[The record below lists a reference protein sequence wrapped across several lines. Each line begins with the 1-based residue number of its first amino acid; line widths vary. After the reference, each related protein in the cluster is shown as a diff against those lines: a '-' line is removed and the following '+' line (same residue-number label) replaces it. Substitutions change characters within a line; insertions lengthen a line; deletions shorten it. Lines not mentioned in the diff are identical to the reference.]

1 MPSVQFAAAAGRDI
15 DSVSTWWAENR
26 GAAPALFDSEL
37 VRSLERVS
45 DHPEIGAVIRRR
57 GTTVFR
63 SLRMRRTRYRIMYC
77 YHSTASKLKSRSTT
91 GAAYL
96 ARDDRLPPMRKARAP
111 LVDGVAL
118 APTSETELV
127 EELSEED
134 ERAVDE
140 AFESV
145 RAGRM
150 YSLDNILS
158 LLRSRQPK

>member
-1 MPSVQFAAAAGRDI
+1 
-15 DSVSTWWAENR
+15 
-26 GAAPALFDSEL
+26 
-37 VRSLERVS
+37 
-45 DHPEIGAVIRRR
+45 
-57 GTTVFR
+57 
-63 SLRMRRTRYRIMYC
+63 
-77 YHSTASKLKSRSTT
+77 
-91 GAAYL
+91 
-96 ARDDRLPPMRKARAP
+96 MRKARAP

>member
-1 MPSVQFAAAAGRDI
+1 
-15 DSVSTWWAENR
+15 
-26 GAAPALFDSEL
+26 
-37 VRSLERVS
+37 
-45 DHPEIGAVIRRR
+45 
-57 GTTVFR
+57 
-63 SLRMRRTRYRIMYC
+63 
-77 YHSTASKLKSRSTT
+77 
-91 GAAYL
+91 
-96 ARDDRLPPMRKARAP
+96 MRKARAP

-118 APTSETELV
+118 APPSEAEPV

-150 YSLDNILS
+150 YSLDNIVS